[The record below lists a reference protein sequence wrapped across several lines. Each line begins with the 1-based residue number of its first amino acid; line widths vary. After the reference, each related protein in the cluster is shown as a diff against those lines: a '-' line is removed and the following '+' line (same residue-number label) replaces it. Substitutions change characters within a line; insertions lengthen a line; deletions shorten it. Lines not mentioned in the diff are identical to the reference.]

1 MFLDLSKAFDKVPH
15 SLLLQKM
22 ESLNINLHLLNWI
35 QDYLCNI
42 SQYVVVNG
50 ESSTSAPVVSGIP
63 QGSVLGPLFF
73 FIYINDIT
81 EVCLSDGCMLLYAD
95 NILLHRQIQS
105 VSDYLLIQQD
115 IDALQDWLKYNYL
128 DLNSTKCKYMTIS
141 RKRTSLQPVL
151 CLSISGHPLERVT
164 AFKYLGVWIS
174 DNLTWS
180 KHIKHAVKR
189 ATKQTG
195 MIFRRFYTS
204 SNINIATLKQLY
216 LSFVRPDLEYAA
228 QVWNPHL
235 RTHINSLERV
245 QKFALRMCCKNW
257 NEPYDARL
265 ARTDIPTLS
274 PSIENSSRYPISSRK

>member
-81 EVCLSDGCMLLYAD
+81 EVCLSNGCMLLYAD

-115 IDALQDWLKYNYL
+115 IDAL
-128 DLNSTKCKYMTIS
+128 
-141 RKRTSLQPVL
+141 
-151 CLSISGHPLERVT
+151 
-164 AFKYLGVWIS
+164 
-174 DNLTWS
+174 
-180 KHIKHAVKR
+180 
-189 ATKQTG
+189 
-195 MIFRRFYTS
+195 
-204 SNINIATLKQLY
+204 
-216 LSFVRPDLEYAA
+216 
-228 QVWNPHL
+228 
-235 RTHINSLERV
+235 
-245 QKFALRMCCKNW
+245 
-257 NEPYDARL
+257 RL
-265 ARTDIPTLS
+265 AQI
-274 PSIENSSRYPISSRK
+274 